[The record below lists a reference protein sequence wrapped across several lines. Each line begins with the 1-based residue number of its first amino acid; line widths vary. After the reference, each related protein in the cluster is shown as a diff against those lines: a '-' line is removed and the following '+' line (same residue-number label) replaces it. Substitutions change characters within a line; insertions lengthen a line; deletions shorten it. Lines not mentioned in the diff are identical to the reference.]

1 MERRLGRDP
10 FAQSGLDKIF
20 TPIVEQATTPSPV
33 PTPIRTPAPKPT
45 AVRAKPPVKVSGGVS
60 SPPVSV
66 IDTST
71 SDTST
76 SSKGLPEGW
85 TRATFIVR
93 RDLVNKVKRAAYWD
107 RRQIKDLVTEALD
120 AYLVN
125 KKTD

>member
-20 TPIVEQATTPSPV
+20 TPVVEQATTP
-33 PTPIRTPAPKPT
+33 APKPT
-45 AVRAKPPVKVSGGVS
+45 VFKAKPPVKTKSPVRASGGVNI
-60 SPPVSV
+60 PHM
-66 IDTST
+66 
-71 SDTST
+71 SDISTST

-93 RDLVNKVKRAAYWD
+93 QDLVHKVKRAAYWD

-120 AYLVN
+120 AYLAD

>member
-20 TPIVEQATTPSPV
+20 TPVVEQATTPAS
-33 PTPIRTPAPKPT
+33 KPT
-45 AVRAKPPVKVSGGVS
+45 IVKAKPIKASSGTNI
-60 SPPVSV
+60 PHESV
-66 IDTST
+66 IS
-71 SDTST
+71 TST

-93 RDLVNKVKRAAYWD
+93 QDLVEKVKRAAYWD
-107 RRQIKDLVTEALD
+107 RRQIKDIVTEALD
-120 AYLVN
+120 AYLAD

>member
-20 TPIVEQATTPSPV
+20 TPVVEQATSHTSKPKDV
-33 PTPIRTPAPKPT
+33 KPKP
-45 AVRAKPPVKVSGGVS
+45 VIKESNEVDIPHE
-60 SPPVSV
+60 SV
-66 IDTST
+66 ISTTS
-71 SDTST
+71 

-93 RDLVNKVKRAAYWD
+93 QDLVHRVKRAAYWD

-120 AYLVN
+120 AYLVD